1 MSESAAVQPTANY
14 RGLARPTSTGGA
26 LMQNG
31 ETSQDCPTSWPVVDA
46 ARRAWEL
53 HDTRCHFVSDE
64 PKVDGI
70 LGAINL
76 PERNHIEVFI
86 EEASDRVWR
95 ALGEWPRNENWLIR
109 VVVPLPAL
117 GSAHEALR
125 DHGCE
130 VQGYWMSDDGAVVFG
145 SVEIA

>member
-1 MSESAAVQPTANY
+1 MSEPAAVWPTANY
-14 RGLARPTSTGGA
+14 RGVARPASTDGA
-26 LMQNG
+26 LMQTG
-31 ETSQDCPTSWPVVDA
+31 ETSQGSPTSWTVVDA

-64 PKVDGI
+64 PRVDGI

-76 PERNHIEVFI
+76 PDLHHVEVFI
-86 EEASDRVWR
+86 EEASDQVWR
-95 ALGEWPRNENWLIR
+95 ALGEWPRSEDWLIR

-117 GSAHEALR
+117 GGAHEALR

-130 VQGYWMSDDGAVVFG
+130 VQGYWMSDDGGVVFG
-145 SVEIA
+145 PVELA